1 MRTSTERNDVTT
13 HPSPT
18 LDESKVRDYL
28 LREIST
34 ETAFLESQAVRL
46 SDELN
51 ETLRLF
57 RALKRSV
64 VTQYY
69 ATNRS
74 NRRVHPAIVK
84 AEEEMRE
91 DGGVEVKV
99 EPGLELPSR
108 KSKRKKVPRLVPDT
122 GRPLTQRNF
131 RFYVGTMCKALGSPA
146 CGQSTHKWTV
156 YVRNCES
163 NPENI
168 VRHIAHVKFMLHES
182 YAPNNVVIVR
192 KAPFKITREGWG
204 EFPMKITIGF
214 VDRENNRNVELV
226 HPVNF
231 LHVKSIIP
239 IISLETPIDVVLSLS
254 EVHTVVDEEVRR
266 GEVKIEGT
274 EGGEGRGSEGE
285 EMRPVK
291 QEVGESS
298 GQSNESQLPYKEFS
312 ERKSVSERETISGRE
327 SRDLS
332 VEVGNVSARGDDAER
347 EPPDLRQTV
356 LEYLMD
362 ADMMTDLEERLEL
375 KALEQ
380 DIDIT

>member
-1 MRTSTERNDVTT
+1 
-13 HPSPT
+13 
-18 LDESKVRDYL
+18 
-28 LREIST
+28 
-34 ETAFLESQAVRL
+34 
-46 SDELN
+46 
-51 ETLRLF
+51 
-57 RALKRSV
+57 
-64 VTQYY
+64 
-69 ATNRS
+69 
-74 NRRVHPAIVK
+74 
-84 AEEEMRE
+84 MRE

-131 RFYVGTMCKALGSPA
+131 RFYVGTMCKSLGSPA

-239 IISLETPIDVVLSLS
+239 IISLETPIDVMLSLS
-254 EVHTVVDEEVRR
+254 EVHTVIDEEVRR
-266 GEVKIEGT
+266 GESQDDQDPCDDVRTNTRIREVTTRGIGGTRNSSENPGNMRTSTERNDVTTHPSPTLDESKPQEFLQKI
-274 EGGEGRGSEGE
+274 
-285 EMRPVK
+285 
-291 QEVGESS
+291 
-298 GQSNESQLPYKEFS
+298 LA
-312 ERKSVSERETISGRE
+312 I
-327 SRDLS
+327 
-332 VEVGNVSARGDDAER
+332 
-347 EPPDLRQTV
+347 
-356 LEYLMD
+356 
-362 ADMMTDLEERLEL
+362 
-375 KALEQ
+375 
-380 DIDIT
+380 